1 MSPVTNGDD
10 STAGRVTLI
19 VSHIDDAEA
28 DGVRRFLT
36 NLAELGLI
44 RPLYW
49 LTIKKEVTAVIGDF
63 EVEALQKSG
72 ASKCQ
77 LFHELSARGGISAV
91 DIASLVVNHSDE
103 KSVTAL
109 TATARTVHR
118 TFDRWLRDAPISD
131 IRVCAGRYGE
141 PLPDKIYFSQ
151 SATTRVVVLPLDPSH
166 DYSIFRPLIGE
177 QPSGMVGHV
186 AVELA
191 SLLGCWSVQDKVP
204 ADELKAVGDGAGGG
218 GIHLVMSAIRAL
230 AVPAPPVSE
239 ALGGDTQLPV
249 PTGFTAV
256 PRPERLTGSLVEQIY
271 PRDLVFQPTAQPEG
285 PTEFVRVD
293 RFALRFLRQFF
304 VAVWSL
310 PRVIRNG
317 IQHEMDTLAIAAME
331 DAVGGAASTVGLV
344 SSRLKRSAN
353 EPVDFDLLIDQM
365 IQKAETE
372 LDQNY
377 RFGIPAKDWEV
388 MAHQILSLADG
399 DGEPTSRLLV
409 DDTVISAIDILVPR
423 CEPTDSGT
431 DVVRGLIEIVEDA
444 PAESIVERISQ
455 KFLGQI
461 KNAKTATVDA
471 KNGLRELP
479 NAIRSRP
486 EIKGDEIIRI
496 GAVIGAALIVISLG
510 AFSPLRPMFAFEWL
524 PNSLRDAAWA
534 LPATLGML
542 LSVWVLIHLAV
553 KEDRARRIVDV
564 VSSLVIPVVL
574 LTSLVRFTDIR
585 RWAIQNGG
593 GANYRYAVA
602 LFIVVLLLAI
612 LAIRQALKSSNVKDR
627 ALARMA
633 IAGGSGYLVI
643 SVVVGLA
650 QNKQPLIDGLPD
662 VRGTIFI
669 VLFPSALI
677 SFGISVSRI
686 AISRVREIYKA
697 LLVSRLIEWGIDELR
712 RGRDAEIRLEV
723 LRVQWAALGALLTRM
738 IRFPLGR
745 RLASALEHGDV
756 SSESVNPLKI
766 DFARLDLTSRGRSG
780 LEARLRQSVVRQG
793 WLNQQV
799 TSVMRTFSKR
809 AGFDRGLTED
819 ELIKIDPLA
828 CTSTPTAEEAGSGGA
843 EGDRWLLVE
852 ELFSGAFE
860 DLLRLPADQIRF
872 DAVYETVLADPKSI
886 QVVGANHVSTSAV
899 PYLGQSISNKPLT
912 VPLGLLNLLVTG
924 GDSRLNMKRL
934 VWWPSSFVELDA
946 ELQPTD
952 SEFRES
958 HLVKPWEEY
967 GTRFAVSV
975 QMNWSEPFGY
985 EDFTASKT
993 TLPELLTEVAEN
1005 QGL

>member
-1 MSPVTNGDD
+1 MSNGDD

-19 VSHIDDAEA
+19 ISHIDDLQA
-28 DGVRRFLT
+28 DRVRCFLA

-44 RPLYW
+44 RPLFW
-49 LTIKKEVTAVIGDF
+49 LTIENEVTEVIADF
-63 EVEALQKSG
+63 EVDVLQMSG
-72 ASKCQ
+72 VSKCQ
-77 LFHELSARGGISAV
+77 LFNELSARGGITAV
-91 DIASLVVNHSDE
+91 DIASIVVNQSNE
-103 KSVTAL
+103 KSVMAL
-109 TATARTVHR
+109 SATARTVR
-118 TFDRWLRDAPISD
+118 KTFDRWLRDAPISD

-177 QPSGMVGHV
+177 QPSGMIGHV

-204 ADELKAVGDGAGGG
+204 ADALKSAGDGSGGG
-218 GIHLVMSAIRAL
+218 GIHLVMSAVRAL

-239 ALGGDTQLPV
+239 ALGSDAQLPI
-249 PTGFTAV
+249 PAGFTAI
-256 PRPERLTGSLVEQIY
+256 PRPERLTGSLVDQIY
-271 PRDLVFQPTAQPEG
+271 PKDLVFQSTAQPEG

-293 RFALRFLRQFF
+293 RFAFRFLRQLFA
-304 VAVWSL
+304 AVWSL

-317 IQHEMDTLAIAAME
+317 IQHEMDSLAIAAME
-331 DAVGGAASTVGLV
+331 DAVGGAASNVGLV
-344 SSRLKRSAN
+344 SSRVKRSAT

-365 IQKAETE
+365 ILKAESE

-377 RFGIPAKDWEV
+377 RFGIPAREWQA

-409 DDTVISAIDILVPR
+409 DDTVISAVDVLVPK
-423 CEPTDSGT
+423 CEPTNSST
-431 DVVRGLIEIVEDA
+431 EVVRSLLEIAEDA
-444 PAESIVERISQ
+444 PAHSIVEKISQ

-461 KNAKTATVDA
+461 KNANNCFVHA
-471 KNGLRELP
+471 KKRLRELP
-479 NAIRSRP
+479 SAIRSRP

-496 GAVIGAALIVISLG
+496 GAVIGAALIIISLG
-510 AFSPLRPMFAFEWL
+510 AFSPLRPLFAFEWL
-524 PNSLRDAAWA
+524 SNSLRDAAWA
-534 LPATLGML
+534 LPAALGML
-542 LSVWVLIHLAV
+542 LSVWVLVHLAV
-553 KEDRARRIVDV
+553 KKDTTRRIVDV

-574 LTSLVRFTDIR
+574 LTSLVRFTEIR

-602 LFIVVLLLAI
+602 LFVVVLSLAI
-612 LAIRQALKSSNVKDR
+612 FAIRQALKSSNIKDR
-627 ALARMA
+627 AFARMG
-633 IAGGSGYLVI
+633 IAGGSVYLVI
-643 SVVVGLA
+643 SAVVGLA
-650 QNKQPLIDGLPD
+650 QNDQPLIDGLPD
-662 VRGTIFI
+662 VRSTIFI

-697 LLVSRLIEWGIDELR
+697 LLVSRFVEWGIDELR

-723 LRVQWAALGALLTRM
+723 LRVQWAALGALLSRM

-745 RLASALEHGDV
+745 GLASALEHGDI

-799 TSVMRTFSKR
+799 SSVFGTFSKR
-809 AGFDRGLTED
+809 AGFDRGLTDD

-912 VPLGLLNLLVTG
+912 VPSGLLNLLVTG
-924 GDSRLNMKRL
+924 GDPRLNMKRSI
-934 VWWPSSFVELDA
+934 WWPTSFVELNV
-946 ELQPTD
+946 ELEATE
-952 SEFRES
+952 SEIRES

-975 QMNWSEPFGY
+975 QMNWSEPFSY
-985 EDFTASKT
+985 EDFIASKT
-993 TLPELLTEVAEN
+993 TLPALLTEVAET
-1005 QGL
+1005 QGM